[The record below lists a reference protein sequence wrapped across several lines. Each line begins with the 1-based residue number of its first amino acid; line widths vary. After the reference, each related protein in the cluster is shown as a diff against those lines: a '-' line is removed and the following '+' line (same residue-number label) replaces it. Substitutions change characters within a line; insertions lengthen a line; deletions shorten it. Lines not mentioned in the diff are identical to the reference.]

1 MISSS
6 TVSSSG
12 FVFRFTN
19 GGDKMPRFYDE
30 FPYTNTGDINL
41 DWLLTIVKELDERVT
56 VLEERVNELENGG
69 DTP

>member
-1 MISSS
+1 
-6 TVSSSG
+6 
-12 FVFRFTN
+12 
-19 GGDKMPRFYDE
+19 MPRFYDE